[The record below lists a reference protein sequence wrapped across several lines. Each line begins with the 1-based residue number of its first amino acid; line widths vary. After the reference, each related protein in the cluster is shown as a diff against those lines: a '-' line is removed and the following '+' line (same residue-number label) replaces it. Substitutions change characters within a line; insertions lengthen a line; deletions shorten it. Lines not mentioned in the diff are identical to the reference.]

1 MPAWIS
7 HVPWW
12 VIAAAALVLVVV
24 AISGLRAL
32 LARRGPRTDARSG
45 LHTGYLVATALIA
58 TAALLLITVAF
69 TMSYAALYESAT
81 WLEDTQLTAINDGD
95 LRFLFPLGIDAVI
108 VYFLA
113 MDLVM
118 EWQGRRHPLNRW
130 SAYGLSAITIVLN
143 VSQGE
148 GTTSSYLGH
157 AGPPVVIILIAE
169 GVAAWVRH
177 LAGLAHGKAADRIP
191 AGRWIAHPLS
201 TLKVA
206 RLMLGSGITSYP
218 DALEREQQ
226 RQLAYAMLREQYA
239 RRWRRA
245 TPRHLKW
252 MLDNGYDLPTAF
264 RIIRAMT
271 ASRVAMTA
279 EEARALLGEPAGPAP
294 APPADGRTRWRA
306 VAAAERVGAVNGA
319 SANGASPPTPPAGGG
334 ADGAASGPAAAG
346 AEPGQAAAADQG
358 ERAYTPVFQAP
369 GPVGGADAV
378 TEDAPGDR
386 ASARNGHETGTAV
399 RRPAASPGG
408 ASSEGLEED
417 GRPPAAE
424 APPGPGGEAGPA
436 DLRFAPEPEPDP
448 GPEPAA
454 GTEPATAYEEPSRE
468 SAPRRSARPLSRPS
482 AQERKQQVRNL
493 METVPDIT
501 EDEIAGY
508 LGVSARTVRKYR
520 HEILATATNDGY
532 RVEEG
537 EDGQPRLVNTGY
549 GD

>member
-1 MPAWIS
+1 MTAWMS
-7 HVPWW
+7 QVPWW
-12 VIAAAALVLVVV
+12 VIAAAALLLVIL
-24 AISGLRAL
+24 AISGLRTL
-32 LARRGPRTDARSG
+32 LARRTTHTATGSG
-45 LHTGYLVATALIA
+45 LHSGYLVATALIA
-58 TAALLLITVAF
+58 ASALLLITVAF

-81 WLEDTQLTAINDGD
+81 WLARTQLTAINGGD

-177 LAGLAHGKAADRIP
+177 LAGLAHGTATDRIP

-206 RLMLGSGITSYP
+206 RLMLGSGIISYP

-252 MLDNGYDLPTAF
+252 MLDNGYDLPACF

-279 EEARALLGEPAGPAP
+279 EEARVLQGDPAAASAP
-294 APPADGRTRWRA
+294 AAPAAPTADGAQWRA
-306 VAAAERVGAVNGA
+306 VAIPEHEH
-319 SANGASPPTPPAGGG
+319 P
-334 ADGAASGPAAAG
+334 G
-346 AEPGQAAAADQG
+346 AE
-358 ERAYTPVFQAP
+358 
-369 GPVGGADAV
+369 
-378 TEDAPGDR
+378 
-386 ASARNGHETGTAV
+386 
-399 RRPAASPGG
+399 
-408 ASSEGLEED
+408 
-417 GRPPAAE
+417 GR
-424 APPGPGGEAGPA
+424 
-436 DLRFAPEPEPDP
+436 
-448 GPEPAA
+448 
-454 GTEPATAYEEPSRE
+454 S
-468 SAPRRSARPLSRPS
+468 
-482 AQERKQQVRNL
+482 
-493 METVPDIT
+493 
-501 EDEIAGY
+501 
-508 LGVSARTVRKYR
+508 
-520 HEILATATNDGY
+520 
-532 RVEEG
+532 
-537 EDGQPRLVNTGY
+537 
-549 GD
+549 

>member
-1 MPAWIS
+1 MPAWTS
-7 HVPWW
+7 QVPWW
-12 VIAAAALVLVVV
+12 VIAAAALLLVIV
-24 AISGLRAL
+24 AISGLRTL
-32 LARRGPRTDARSG
+32 LSRRPPGTATGSG
-45 LHTGYLVATALIA
+45 LHSGYVVATVLIA
-58 TAALLLITVAF
+58 TSALALITVAF

-81 WLEDTQLTAINDGD
+81 WLAHTQLTAINGGD

-191 AGRWIAHPLS
+191 AGRWIAHPVS

-226 RQLAYAMLREQYA
+226 RQLAYAMLREQHA

-271 ASRVAMTA
+271 ASSVAMTA
-279 EEARALLGEPAGPAP
+279 EEARALQGDAP
-294 APPADGRTRWRA
+294 APVPAAPTADGGRWRA
-306 VAAAERVGAVNGA
+306 VAVPEHERSIADSGPVGAR
-319 SANGASPPTPPAGGG
+319 SAEGG
-334 ADGAASGPAAAG
+334 AAPADRDQGSGVEDGAAAGEARGERAHTPVFQEPGPVRSERPEGGDTAATSPADEAPDEPGRAASAAPEEQAAAAPSEQPEQSGRTAEAQRSGEPVQHRGGPQPEGPAAAAEQS
-346 AEPGQAAAADQG
+346 AEPARAA
-358 ERAYTPVFQAP
+358 
-369 GPVGGADAV
+369 
-378 TEDAPGDR
+378 
-386 ASARNGHETGTAV
+386 
-399 RRPAASPGG
+399 
-408 ASSEGLEED
+408 
-417 GRPPAAE
+417 
-424 APPGPGGEAGPA
+424 
-436 DLRFAPEPEPDP
+436 
-448 GPEPAA
+448 GPEPA
-454 GTEPATAYEEPSRE
+454 TEPEDPAQAV
-468 SAPRRSARPLSRPS
+468 PRRTSRPLSRPS

-493 METVPDIT
+493 METVPDIS
-501 EDEIAGY
+501 EEEIAGY
-508 LGVSARTVRKYR
+508 LGVGTRTVRKYR
-520 HEILATATNDGY
+520 NEILATASDNGY

-537 EDGQPRLVNTGY
+537 EDGHPRLVQTAYEG
-549 GD
+549 

>member
-1 MPAWIS
+1 M
-7 HVPWW
+7 PWW
-12 VIAAAALVLVVV
+12 VIAAAALLLVIL
-24 AISGLRAL
+24 AISGLRTL
-32 LARRGPRTDARSG
+32 LSRRPPGTATGSG
-45 LHTGYLVATALIA
+45 LHSGYVVATVLIA
-58 TAALLLITVAF
+58 TSALLLITVAF

-81 WLEDTQLTAINDGD
+81 WLADTQLTAINGGD

-177 LAGLAHGKAADRIP
+177 LAGLAHGKTADRIP
-191 AGRWIAHPLS
+191 AGRWIAHPVS

-226 RQLAYAMLREQYA
+226 RQLAYAMLREQHA

-271 ASRVAMTA
+271 ASSVAMTA
-279 EEARALLGEPAGPAP
+279 EEARALQGDAPAP
-294 APPADGRTRWRA
+294 VPAAPPADGGRWRA
-306 VAAAERVGAVNGA
+306 VAVSEHEHSIADSRPGGDRSAEGDA
-319 SANGASPPTPPAGGG
+319 PADREQDSGVE
-334 ADGAASGPAAAG
+334 DGAAAGEARGERAHTPVFQEPGPVRSERPEGGDTAATTPADEAPDESGRAASAGPEEQAEQPGRGEAQRGGESVQHRGGPQPEGPADAAEQAAEPARAAG
-346 AEPGQAAAADQG
+346 AEPA
-358 ERAYTPVFQAP
+358 T
-369 GPVGGADAV
+369 
-378 TEDAPGDR
+378 
-386 ASARNGHETGTAV
+386 
-399 RRPAASPGG
+399 
-408 ASSEGLEED
+408 
-417 GRPPAAE
+417 
-424 APPGPGGEAGPA
+424 
-436 DLRFAPEPEPDP
+436 EPEDP
-448 GPEPAA
+448 AQPV
-454 GTEPATAYEEPSRE
+454 
-468 SAPRRSARPLSRPS
+468 PRRTSRPLSRPT

-493 METVPDIT
+493 METVPDIS
-501 EDEIAGY
+501 EEEIAGY
-508 LGVSARTVRKYR
+508 LGVGTRTVRKYR
-520 HEILATATNDGY
+520 NEILATASDNGY

-537 EDGQPRLVNTGY
+537 EDGHPRLVQTAYEG
-549 GD
+549 